1 MMKKIDIKVEVFFTP
16 ANIDELLMRDRN
28 VVVIDVLRSSTTIV
42 TALNNGAREIIPVA
56 SIESAAKVSGS
67 LFGDVTLRGGERNG
81 KMIEGFNLGNSP
93 TEYTAETVK
102 GKSIIFSTT
111 NGSLAITKGK
121 HAKHLV
127 VTGFVN
133 VTKSAEYIASLRGDF
148 YILCASKQNSF
159 CIEDTVCA
167 GMVIDKVQQ
176 LLKQNFIMGD
186 AANAALLLY
195 KTYSKSI
202 LKMMQQSEH
211 GKYLK
216 ELGFEDDINLCA
228 DVDSIPVLPVLHGN
242 MIVLKKE
249 EGNG

>member
-1 MMKKIDIKVEVFFTP
+1 MKKNDIKAEVYFTP
-16 ANIDELLMRDRN
+16 AFMDDLLMRDRN

-93 TEYTAETVK
+93 TEYTADTVK

-111 NGSLAITKGK
+111 NGSLAISKGK
-121 HAKHLV
+121 HAKLLV

-133 VTKSAEYIASLRGDF
+133 VSRTAEYIASMRRDF
-148 YILCASKQNSF
+148 YILCAGNQNSF

-167 GMVIDKVQQ
+167 GMVLDKVQQ
-176 LLKQNFIMGD
+176 LLKQNFISGD
-186 AANAALLLY
+186 SANAALLLY

-211 GKYLK
+211 GKFLQDI
-216 ELGFEDDINLCA
+216 GFGNDINICA

-249 EGNG
+249 DVDG